1 MKAMDRQIRTW
12 PVARRTAESERLWLS
27 MLVGAMEQASTAE
40 CSALVLAR
48 LRSQL
53 ACPAS
58 PFPFGATAHSLR
70 N

>member
-1 MKAMDRQIRTW
+1 MDRQPRTY
-12 PVARRTAESERLWLS
+12 PVARRTAEGERLWLS
-27 MLVGAMEQASTAE
+27 TLVGAMEQTATAE

-58 PFPFGATAHSLR
+58 PFPFGGTAYSLR

>member
-1 MKAMDRQIRTW
+1 MERQIRIC
-12 PVARRTAESERLWLS
+12 PVARRTAEDERLWLS

-58 PFPFGATAHSLR
+58 PYPFGGSTYSLR

>member
-1 MKAMDRQIRTW
+1 
-12 PVARRTAESERLWLS
+12 
-27 MLVGAMEQASTAE
+27 MLVGAMEQTSTAE

-58 PFPFGATAHSLR
+58 PFPFCGSAYSLR